1 MHVNPP
7 PGPTTTHRPKIG
19 RHVIR
24 MGYLERQ
31 QGMFSSWKTNF
42 CVLTASG
49 FLHVYEAGLAA
60 EDIVPGERIA
70 ESIQVCVSA
79 VVW

>member
-1 MHVNPP
+1 
-7 PGPTTTHRPKIG
+7 
-19 RHVIR
+19 